1 MPDGGGVPWVALA
14 CECGL
19 RLATAFTVP
28 ATSSPLGGRSSPA
41 EEPAGATVEV
51 PTRWTL
57 TRAALVDAAAEA
69 ALAVTA
75 DSASGT
81 AVRMLMAAADTANLL
96 DLVIDLP

>member
-1 MPDGGGVPWVALA
+1 
-14 CECGL
+14 
-19 RLATAFTVP
+19 
-28 ATSSPLGGRSSPA
+28 
-41 EEPAGATVEV
+41 
-51 PTRWTL
+51 
-57 TRAALVDAAAEA
+57 VDAAAEA